1 MFAKLSLKVKILLL
15 SGLIVLGLATLGLT
29 AYLQIHS
36 YNAVVFDTATH
47 SQRRSDILVEIQE
60 AAVNFKTQVQEWKNI
75 LIRGND
81 PEQFTKYVEGFTKA
95 EGAVQKRLSTALA
108 LQKEEGVSTDAVIAL
123 QKEHVQLGKNYR
135 AALKSFDQE
144 NPDSGK
150 VVDKLVSGMDRETSR
165 QMQELADA
173 TTSGFEQFQVDTNTK
188 TAAIYSDTLRLLL
201 IICVSASVIIIA
213 VMSFIFRD
221 MFKLLGGEPAY
232 TASVVAQVADGYLDI
247 DIHLKEGDQDS
258 LLACVENM
266 RKQLAD
272 IIGDVRSSADALS
285 SASEEVNATAQSLAK
300 GASVQAA
307 SVEET
312 SASMEQMSAS
322 ISQNSENAK
331 ITDGMAQSAA
341 RDASAGGEAVMSTVE
356 AMQKIAERIS
366 VIDDIAY
373 QTNLLALNAAI
384 EAGRAGEHGRGFA
397 VVASEVR
404 KLAERSQVASQE
416 IGALALET
424 VKRAE
429 SAGNMLN
436 NMVPAIRKTADLVQE
451 IAAASSEQNAGV
463 TQINGAIGQVS
474 QTLQQNASASEELSS
489 TSEEMSTQ
497 AIRLQESM
505 TYFKLRTHVA
515 SKSNKGAPSKSTSSR
530 PPIKPSVLLN
540 KKSNGGAS
548 SSDELDKNFVR
559 YN

>member
-1 MFAKLSLKVKILLL
+1 MMFSRLTLQFKILLL
-15 SGLIVLGLATLGLT
+15 SALIVLGLSTLGVT
-29 AYLQIHS
+29 AYLQIRS
-36 YNAVVFDTATH
+36 YNAVVDDTATH
-47 SQRRSDILVEIQE
+47 SQRRSDIVAEIQ
-60 AAVNFKTQVQEWKNI
+60 AAAINFKTQVQEWKNI

-81 PEQFTKYVEGFTKA
+81 AGQFTKYVNGFIESEGV
-95 EGAVQKRLSTALA
+95 VQKHLAAALV
-108 LQKEEGVSTDAVIAL
+108 LQKEEGVSIDAVVLL
-123 QKEHVQLGKNYR
+123 QKEHAQLGENYR
-135 AALKSFDQE
+135 EALKRFDQG
-144 NPDSGK
+144 NPNAGK
-150 VVDKLVSGMDRETSR
+150 AVDKLVSGMDRETST
-165 QMQELADA
+165 QMQELVDVTTAD
-173 TTSGFEQFQVDTNTK
+173 FDQFLHDSDMQTENIYNNTV
-188 TAAIYSDTLRLLL
+188 RLLL
-201 IICVSASVIIIA
+201 IICLAASAIIIA
-213 VMSFIFRD
+213 VMVFIFRD

-232 TASVVAQVADGYLDI
+232 TASVVSQVANGQLNI
-247 DIHLKEGDQDS
+247 DIQLKNGDQTS
-258 LLACVENM
+258 LLACVANM

-331 ITDGMAQSAA
+331 ITDGMAQKAA
-341 RDASAGGEAVMSTVE
+341 RDAASGGEAVMGTVE

-404 KLAERSQVASQE
+404 KLAERSQVAAQE
-416 IGALALET
+416 IGTLALET

-429 SAGNMLN
+429 NAGTLLN
-436 NMVPAIRKTADLVQE
+436 DMVPAIRKTADLVQE

-463 TQINGAIGQVS
+463 SQINGAIGQVS
-474 QTLQQNASASEELSS
+474 HTLQQNAAASEELSS
-489 TSEEMSTQ
+489 TSEEMSAQ

-505 TYFKLRTHVA
+505 TYFTLDNHRT
-515 SKSNKGAPSKSTSSR
+515 KTTIQPF
-530 PPIKPSVLLN
+530 N
-540 KKSNGGAS
+540 KKPPPANKPKSVNYNANPVN
-548 SSDELDKNFVR
+548 DDVDKNFVR

>member
-1 MFAKLSLKVKILLL
+1 MFANISLKAKILLL
-15 SGLIVLGLATLGLT
+15 SALIVLGLATLGGS
-29 AYLQIHS
+29 AYIQIRS
-36 YNAVVFDTATH
+36 YNAVISDTAVH
-47 SQRRSDILVEIQE
+47 SQRRSNILVEIQ
-60 AAVNFKTQVQEWKNI
+60 AAAINFKTQVQEWKNI

-81 PEQFTKYVEGFTKA
+81 AQQFAKYREGFTKA
-95 EGAVQKRLSTALA
+95 ESAVQKHLTAAMA
-108 LQKEEGVSTDAVIAL
+108 LQAEEGVATDAVDLL
-123 QKEHVQLGKNYR
+123 QKEHSVLGKNYR
-135 AALKSFDQE
+135 EALNSFEQQ
-144 NPDSGK
+144 NPNAGK
-150 VVDKLVSGMDRETSR
+150 VVDKLVSGMDREASR

-173 TTSGFEQFQVDTNTK
+173 TTLGFDQFLAEAKQK
-188 TAAIYSDTLRLLL
+188 TEKIYRDTLRLLL
-201 IICVSASVIIIA
+201 LICISASVIIIA
-213 VMSFIFRD
+213 VMTFIFRD
-221 MFKLLGGEPAY
+221 MFRLLGGEPAY
-232 TASVVAQVADGYLDI
+232 TASVVSQVAAGYLDI
-247 DIHLKEGDQDS
+247 DIQLKAGDQSS

-331 ITDGMAQSAA
+331 MTDGMAQHAA
-341 RDASAGGEAVMSTVE
+341 QDAAAGGDAVMSTVE

-416 IGALALET
+416 IGALALVT

-429 SAGNMLN
+429 SAGTMLN
-436 NMVPAIRKTADLVQE
+436 NMVPTIRKTADLVQE
-451 IAAASSEQNAGV
+451 IAAASAEQNAGV
-463 TQINGAIGQVS
+463 TQINSAIGQVS

-489 TSEEMSTQ
+489 TSEEMSAQ

-505 TYFKLRTHVA
+505 TYFKLRTHRVGRPDRGAPSRIA
-515 SKSNKGAPSKSTSSR
+515 SKSSSPGSRKVSHTGAISHAD
-530 PPIKPSVLLN
+530 V
-540 KKSNGGAS
+540 
-548 SSDELDKNFVR
+548 DKDFVR

>member
-1 MFAKLSLKVKILLL
+1 MFSNLSLKSKILLL
-15 SGLIVLGLATLGLT
+15 CVLIVLGLSMLGLT
-29 AYLQIHS
+29 AYMQIRS
-36 YNAVVFDTATH
+36 FNMVVDDTATH
-47 SQRRSDILVEIQE
+47 SQRRSDILVEIE
-60 AAVNFKTQVQEWKNI
+60 SAAITFKTQVQEWKNI

-81 PEQFTKYVEGFTKA
+81 AEQFTKYVDGFIEA
-95 EGAVQKRLSTALA
+95 ETAVQKHLAAALA
-108 LQKEEGVSTDAVIAL
+108 LQKEEGMAMDAIVLL
-123 QKEHVQLGKNYR
+123 QKEHTQLGKDYR
-135 AALKSFDQE
+135 DALKSFDQE
-144 NPDSGK
+144 NPNAGK
-150 VVDKLVSGMDRETSR
+150 IVDKLVSGMDRETSR
-165 QMQELADA
+165 QMQELADS
-173 TTSGFEQFQVDTNTK
+173 TTSGFDQYLLDSDVK
-188 TAAIYSDTLRLLL
+188 TEKIYSDTVRLL
-201 IICVSASVIIIA
+201 ITICLGASIIIIA
-213 VMSFIFRD
+213 VMTFIFRD

-232 TASVVAQVADGYLDI
+232 TASVVSQVADGYLNLDI
-247 DIHLKEGDQDS
+247 QLKQGDTTS
-258 LLACVENM
+258 LLASVANM
-266 RKQLAD
+266 SKQLAD

-331 ITDGMAQSAA
+331 ITDGMAQKAA
-341 RDASAGGEAVMSTVE
+341 RDAASGGEAVIGTVE

-404 KLAERSQVASQE
+404 KLAERSQVAAQE
-416 IGALALET
+416 IGTLALDT

-429 SAGNMLN
+429 HAGNMLRD
-436 NMVPAIRKTADLVQE
+436 MVPAIRKTADLVQE

-463 TQINGAIGQVS
+463 AQINGAIGQVS
-474 QTLQQNASASEELSS
+474 QTLQQNAAASEELSS

-505 TYFKLRTHVA
+505 TYFTLDNYSSKKTVKPGSKKL
-515 SKSNKGAPSKSTSSR
+515 
-530 PPIKPSVLLN
+530 PP
-540 KKSNGGAS
+540 S
-548 SSDELDKNFVR
+548 SSKPKASDKRSNAISDDELDKNFVR
-559 YN
+559 YS